1 MIKIKNVLAVIIV
14 VILLIIIKIY
24 RDHPHVSEYEEKEFL
39 KNVDVCN
46 RLAEIYYDDY
56 KKNNTDLIL
65 TYECIE
71 SGTIHCYSY
80 NYDIRISSEDEEI
93 FRKALENFRKNE
105 FINAIYSVYVYDT
118 FVSFCDGDDKKS
130 VIYSAEDK
138 WPSYVSYP
146 GGDRRKRAKII
157 VKITDHWYKAFYKGL

>member
-24 RDHPHVSEYEEKEFL
+24 RDHPHVSEYDEKEFL
-39 KNVDVCN
+39 KNIDACN

-56 KKNNTDLIL
+56 KKNNTDVIL
-65 TYECIE
+65 TYKCIE

-80 NYDIRISSEDEEI
+80 NYDIRISGEDEEI

-118 FVSFCDGDDKKS
+118 FVSFCDGDKERT
-130 VIYSAEDK
+130 VIYSVEDK

-146 GGDRRKRAKII
+146 GGDNKKRAKNIA
-157 VKITDHWYKAFYKGL
+157 KITDHWYKAYYD

>member
-1 MIKIKNVLAVIIV
+1 MIKIKNVLAVSIV
-14 VILLIIIKIY
+14 VILFMIIKIY

-39 KNVDVCN
+39 KNVDACN

-118 FVSFCDGDDKKS
+118 FVSFCDGDDKES

-146 GGDRRKRAKII
+146 GGDRRKRSKNII
-157 VKITDHWYKAFYKGL
+157 KITDHWYKAYYKGL

>member
-14 VILLIIIKIY
+14 VILFMIIKIY

-39 KNVDVCN
+39 KNVDSCN

-80 NYDIRISSEDEEI
+80 NYDIELSDRDNKICQSAIETMREQNGNS
-93 FRKALENFRKNE
+93 
-105 FINAIYSVYVYDT
+105 FIYTVYVYDE
-118 FVSFCDGDDKKS
+118 FVSFCGGDDKES

-157 VKITDHWYKAFYKGL
+157 VKITDHWYKAFYNYL